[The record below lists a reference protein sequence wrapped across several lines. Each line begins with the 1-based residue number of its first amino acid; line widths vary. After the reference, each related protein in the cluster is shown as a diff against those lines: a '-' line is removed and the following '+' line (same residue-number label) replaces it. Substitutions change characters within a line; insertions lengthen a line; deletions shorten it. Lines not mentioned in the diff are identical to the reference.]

1 MPRRTATVSQP
12 DSTEELEKV
21 TSEHSEAGEGNML
34 DLDDLKDLIFL
45 GKLSQKVKVGNFS
58 FEISTLTTSQQKEV
72 MSSIMSDN
80 SNATQRMLEIKPLTL
95 SYAVTSVNGVP
106 LENLCKAES
115 KKDVAEKRLH
125 VMMSLQS
132 VLLEKLYK
140 EFDELVTRSNK
151 QLGIEDL
158 KE

>member
-1 MPRRTATVSQP
+1 
-12 DSTEELEKV
+12 
-21 TSEHSEAGEGNML
+21 
-34 DLDDLKDLIFL
+34 
-45 GKLSQKVKVGNFS
+45 
-58 FEISTLTTSQQKEV
+58 

-106 LENLCKAES
+106 LEDLCKDES
-115 KKDVAEKRLH
+115 IKDVAEKRLH